1 MDLGPS
7 TRGNSSGAA
16 AGGNAGC
23 GAAVCVPAVDL
34 AALSESDLSQR
45 LVGLG
50 QAASAISALKAKTL
64 LALSERSGQGAARQA
79 AVETLGASNSQA
91 RKELLDAQR
100 LSKAAATAEALQ
112 AGETPADHAKLT
124 ARAASG

>member
-1 MDLGPS
+1 M
-7 TRGNSSGAA
+7 
-16 AGGNAGC
+16 
-23 GAAVCVPAVDL
+23 DL

-100 LSKAAATAEALQ
+100 LSKAAETAEALQ
-112 AGETPADHAKLT
+112 AGEIPSDHAKLI
-124 ARAASG
+124 ARAASEGPVDETALVEAAKTEDFGQF